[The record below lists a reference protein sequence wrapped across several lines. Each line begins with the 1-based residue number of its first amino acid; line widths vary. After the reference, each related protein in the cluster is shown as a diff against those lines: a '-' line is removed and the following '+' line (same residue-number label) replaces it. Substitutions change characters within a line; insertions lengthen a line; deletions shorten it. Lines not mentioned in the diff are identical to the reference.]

1 MFVSSIVTLPSATS
15 STSKQA
21 SEASQLHAT
30 QVRYDDQCAEQRAT
44 VVPCYVEIQLDQD
57 LRNPKLY
64 YRLDNFYVNH
74 R

>member
-1 MFVSSIVTLPSATS
+1 MMFCALSYFFYF
-15 STSKQA
+15 
-21 SEASQLHAT
+21 EASQLHEF

-44 VVPCYVEIQLDQD
+44 GEPCYVEIQLDQD